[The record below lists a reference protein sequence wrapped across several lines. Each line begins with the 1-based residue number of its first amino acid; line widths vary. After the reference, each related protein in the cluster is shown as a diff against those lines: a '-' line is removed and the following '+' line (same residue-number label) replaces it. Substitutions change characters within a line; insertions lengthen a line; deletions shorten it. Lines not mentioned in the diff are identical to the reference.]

1 MALTPLPIR
10 SDRIQA
16 LITERFGS
24 VDTLVV
30 EWEERVCSE
39 VQKKGKARQRNTIYR
54 WLKEGLPTQKSDIF
68 GFAGVL
74 DVDPIAILAID
85 EAFIAKYFPTE
96 RPRVSL
102 NSESL
107 GALAP
112 FWPVYRPGPGW
123 PLAEIARDFYGRAWC
138 TQEFVHD
145 HSLVTNEYVA
155 LYLEAH
161 HHTSS
166 ETPRAYHFAY
176 RRRHARDGM
185 WRPYGTV
192 IAYAD
197 ETILVSESGDCQRI
211 TREPT
216 NEPVPVETYFGAGE
230 AEFKVASLHAF
241 GLEITAPSRESG
253 CVRFCG

>member
-1 MALTPLPIR
+1 MPLPIR
-10 SDRIQA
+10 SDLIQA

-24 VDTLVV
+24 VDALVV
-30 EWEERVCSE
+30 EWEERVRSN

-54 WLKEGLPTQKSDIF
+54 WLKTGLPTQKNDIF

-85 EAFIAKYFPTE
+85 EAFIDKYYPTE

-102 NSESL
+102 DSQSL
-107 GALAP
+107 SSLAP
-112 FWPVYRPGPGW
+112 FWPVYVPGPGW
-123 PLAEIARDFYGRAWC
+123 PLAEIARDFYDRSWC
-138 TQEFVHD
+138 THEFVHD

-155 LYLEAH
+155 LHLAVH
-161 HHTSS
+161 HHTSP

-197 ETILVSESGDCQRI
+197 ETLLISESGDFQRI

-216 NEPVPVETYFGAGE
+216 TELVPVETYFGAGE
-230 AEFKVASLHAF
+230 AEFKVASLHEF

-253 CVRFCG
+253 CVRFFG